1 MPPRKKL
8 PPPTVAEVVEP
19 EKVKKP
25 KKKVAKPHSRG
36 RDSTV
41 GTEGN
46 EGTTGYHAKR
56 GEARRDG
63 ATDVKVPKDKPG
75 NTKGDQAWL
84 EDQMNLGLIEDIG
97 DDEDGIPFGAMK
109 RWSGK
114 QADIGS
120 YWVLPPPERRCVGRA
135 RIRDGEG
142 RMILDDEDEILMRP
156 CARWAIQGGKVCVAH
171 GGGVAHVQQ
180 AARLRLIAAAD
191 PLIGALIS
199 IAMDETQDAKA
210 RVAAINSALD
220 RAGITGKIEVAV
232 DTPQWQEMLSGMFDQ
247 EWKKE

>member
-8 PPPTVAEVVEP
+8 PPPPVAEVVEP
-19 EKVKKP
+19 EKPPKP
-25 KKKVAKPHSRG
+25 KKIAKQKPKMKDTS
-36 RDSTV
+36 V
-41 GTEGN
+41 GTEAN
-46 EGTTGYHAKR
+46 QGTTGYHAKR
-56 GEARRDG
+56 GEKRRDG
-63 ATDVKVPKDKPG
+63 RTDVKVPKDKPG

-84 EDQMNLGLIEDIG
+84 EDQLGLGLIEDI
-97 DDEDGIPFGAMK
+97 DADEDNIPFGAMK

-114 QADIGS
+114 QEDIGS
-120 YWVLPPPERRCVGRA
+120 YWVLPPVERRCVGKA

-142 RMILDDEDEILMRP
+142 RMILDVDNEILMRP
-156 CARWAIQGGKVCVAH
+156 CARWAIMGGNVCVAH

-199 IAMDETQDAKA
+199 IALDKSQDAKA

-232 DTPQWQEMLSGMFDQ
+232 DTPQWQEMLAGMFDQ